1 MGILN
6 LTPDSFYDGGRFTDL
21 PTLLQHVEK
30 MIADGVSILDVG
42 GYSSRPGAADI
53 PEAEEI
59 NRVTAAIKTIRK
71 EFGTIPISVDT
82 FRAAVASAAVHEGA
96 QIVNDI
102 SGGELDDQMLQ
113 TVASLKVA
121 YICMHMKGTPQTMSG
136 MSTYD
141 NLLHE
146 MTAYFH
152 KKIFTLTQHGI
163 KDIIIDPGFG
173 FAKTGEQNFR
183 VLNRL
188 EHFRIFEKPV
198 LVGLSR
204 KSMIWK
210 TLKTTPEHAL
220 NATTALNMVALIKGA
235 SILRVHDVKEAVEC
249 ITLFKSLNS

>member
-1 MGILN
+1 
-6 LTPDSFYDGGRFTDL
+6 
-21 PTLLQHVEK
+21 

-121 YICMHMKGTPQTMSG
+121 YICMHMKGTPQTMNSLA
-136 MSTYD
+136 TYE
-141 NLLHE
+141 NMLHE
-146 MTAYFH
+146 MMGYFQRKMVALH
-152 KKIFTLTQHGI
+152 ALGV
-163 KDIIIDPGFG
+163 KDVIVDPGFG
-173 FAKTGEQNFR
+173 FAKTAEQGFQL
-183 VLNRL
+183 LNNL
-188 EHFRIFEKPV
+188 EHFKILGKP
-198 LVGLSR
+198 LLAGLSR
-204 KSMIWK
+204 KSMIWR
-210 TLKTTPEHAL
+210 TLETSAEQAL
-220 NATTALNMVALIKGA
+220 NGTTALNMVALMKGV

-249 ITLFKSLNS
+249 IKLFQLLHSQSQVTT